1 MLVLIENATAV
12 FKESEEDDGGGGRC
26 YIIKT
31 QTGFHGVLVILPEQ
45 WKTLL
50 LISGEE
56 KPRYIH
62 GKEKKR
68 TRGTNLLLQRQL
80 ADEKMLRKHLDSWA
94 I

>member
-56 KPRYIH
+56 KPNH
-62 GKEKKR
+62 VHD
-68 TRGTNLLLQRQL
+68 
-80 ADEKMLRKHLDSWA
+80 AVVHLRLTIASKLSG
-94 I
+94 